1 LLIDSDSHQRL
12 SASALLVKVKQILR
26 KNNVIDEI
34 KEDAQERMAKSIEA
48 LKNNLNK
55 IRTGRAHA
63 SLLDNIVVDYYGMET
78 PLNQVGNISV
88 PDARNLSITVFD
100 KGMISAVEKAI
111 MKSDLGL
118 NPQSNG
124 TLIRIPLPP
133 LTEERRKD
141 LVKVVRGEA
150 EGGKVAIRN
159 IRRDANSDFKSL
171 LKEKEISEDE
181 HHQAE
186 DAIQKITDTFVKQ
199 VDELLANKE
208 TELME
213 I

>member
-1 LLIDSDSHQRL
+1 MI
-12 SASALLVKVKQILR
+12 
-26 KNNVIDEI
+26 NEI
-34 KEDAQERMAKSIEA
+34 KTDAQTRMDKCVESTKSQMAKV
-48 LKNNLNK
+48 
-55 IRTGRAHA
+55 RTGRAHP
-63 SLLDNIVVDYYGMET
+63 SLLDTIQVPYYGSLT
-78 PLNQVGNISV
+78 PLKQVASV
-88 PDARNLSITVFD
+88 SIGDARTLNVSVFD
-100 KGMISAVEKAI
+100 RTMIAAVEKAI
-111 MKSDLGL
+111 MASDLGL

-186 DAIQKITDTFVKQ
+186 DSIQKITDVFVKQ
-199 VDELLANKE
+199 VDEVLVKKE
-208 TELME
+208 AELME

>member
-1 LLIDSDSHQRL
+1 
-12 SASALLVKVKQILR
+12 
-26 KNNVIDEI
+26 VINEI
-34 KEDAQERMAKSIEA
+34 KEDAKERMGKSIES
-48 LKNNLNK
+48 LKNGLNK

-63 SLLDNIVVDYYGMET
+63 SLLDTITVDYYGMET
-78 PLNQVGNISV
+78 PLSQVGNITV
-88 PDARNLSITVFD
+88 PDARNISVTVFD
-100 KGMISAVEKAI
+100 KGMIAAVEKAI

-171 LKEKEISEDE
+171 LKDKDISEDE
-181 HHQAE
+181 HHKAE
-186 DAIQKITDTFVKQ
+186 DEVQKLTDIYVKQ
-199 VDELLANKE
+199 VDEILLKKE
-208 TELME
+208 AELME

>member
-1 LLIDSDSHQRL
+1 M
-12 SASALLVKVKQILR
+12 
-26 KNNVIDEI
+26 IDEI
-34 KEDAQERMAKSIEA
+34 IEDAQERMAKSIES
-48 LKNNLNK
+48 LKSSLNK
-55 IRTGRAHA
+55 VRTGRAHA
-63 SLLDNIVVDYYGMET
+63 SLLDNISVDYYGMAT

-186 DAIQKITDTFVKQ
+186 DSIQKVTDIFVKQ
-199 VDELLANKE
+199 VDELLAKKE
-208 TELME
+208 SELME

>member
-1 LLIDSDSHQRL
+1 MIE
-12 SASALLVKVKQILR
+12 
-26 KNNVIDEI
+26 EI
-34 KEDAQERMAKSIEA
+34 KQDAQERMGKSIEA

-55 IRTGRAHA
+55 VRTGRAHA
-63 SLLDNIVVDYYGMET
+63 SLLDNISVEYYGMDT

-100 KGMISAVEKAI
+100 KAMIAAVEKAI

-150 EGGKVAIRN
+150 ESGKVAIRN
-159 IRRDANSDFKSL
+159 IRRDANSDIKSL
-171 LKEKEISEDE
+171 NKEKEISDDE
-181 HHQAE
+181 MHQAE
-186 DAIQKITDTFVKQ
+186 DEIQKITDSYIKQ
-199 VDELLANKE
+199 VDELLVKKE
-208 TELME
+208 AELME